1 MCNVSFIA
9 NTCFYLFYICGRKF
23 QEALFFYGFIWEEIL
38 WNPFKKEGGG
48 EKKRG
53 LQHKA
58 FPGGHPSKY

>member
-23 QEALFFYGFIWEEIL
+23 QEALFFHGFIWEKVFEPHL
-38 WNPFKKEGGG
+38 RKKAGGG
-48 EKKRG
+48 KRD
-53 LQHKA
+53 LQQKA